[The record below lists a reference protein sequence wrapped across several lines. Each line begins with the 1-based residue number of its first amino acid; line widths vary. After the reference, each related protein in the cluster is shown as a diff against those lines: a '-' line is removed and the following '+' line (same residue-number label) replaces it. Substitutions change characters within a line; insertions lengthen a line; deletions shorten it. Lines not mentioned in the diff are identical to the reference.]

1 MQELWLPEGGR
12 YIRTTPL
19 GRNKETGGIISSMQM
34 EVHYTDR
41 FHVTHKQIIY
51 VIADE
56 SSSKAEVEDQMHHAA
71 ENYIRDAMQ
80 KYNKRPATPTEMR
93 EAGKALEDFRV
104 HRSRRAAST
113 NNKLYY

>member
-12 YIRTTPL
+12 YISTTPL
-19 GRNKETGGIISSMQM
+19 GRNQETGGVISSIQM
-34 EVHYTDR
+34 EVHYTDT
-41 FHVTHKQIIY
+41 FGVMHKQIIY

-56 SSSKAEVEDQMHHAA
+56 ASSKAEVEDQMHYAA
-71 ENYIRDAMQ
+71 ENYIRDAKQ
-80 KYNKRPATPTEMR
+80 KYNKRPATPTEMK
-93 EAGKALEDFRV
+93 EAGKALRDFKV